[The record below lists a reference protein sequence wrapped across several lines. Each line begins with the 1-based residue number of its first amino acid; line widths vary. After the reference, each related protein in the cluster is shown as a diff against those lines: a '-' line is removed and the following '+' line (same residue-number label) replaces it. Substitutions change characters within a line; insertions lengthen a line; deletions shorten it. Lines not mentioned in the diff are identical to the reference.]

1 MPMKEDVLDTVRRL
15 GHGLV
20 DSAQN
25 RLRLLQTEL
34 ADELDRLGVLLA
46 RQILV
51 ALLALLTVQSLA
63 LVLLA
68 MVWDTRWRVASVLAL
83 AVLAATG
90 TALSYRWYL
99 ADKRRKHPVFAT
111 SVDELE
117 KDRQALERAL

>member
-1 MPMKEDVLDTVRRL
+1 MKEDVLDTVRRL

-25 RLRLLQTEL
+25 RLRLLQSEL

-63 LVLLA
+63 LVVLA
-68 MVWDTRWRVASVLAL
+68 AVWDTPWRMTSVLAL
-83 AVLAATG
+83 TVLAATG
-90 TALSYRWYL
+90 TGLSYRWYL
-99 ADKRRKHPVFAT
+99 ADKCRKRPVFAT